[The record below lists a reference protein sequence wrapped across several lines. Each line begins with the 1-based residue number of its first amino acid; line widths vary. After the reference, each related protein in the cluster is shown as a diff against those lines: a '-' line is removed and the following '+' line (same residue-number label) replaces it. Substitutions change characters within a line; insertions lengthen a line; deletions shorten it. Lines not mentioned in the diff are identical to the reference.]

1 MEIGLREILI
11 LIGLFVIGV
20 IVLDGLRR
28 MRHSRKSSLGMSLDI
43 GGSVDAGDSF
53 GGELPK
59 GGARTIDGYE
69 MPEDRMEPS
78 FVDTDGDY
86 DDPLFASP
94 AAEHNSNTA
103 FSEESVITE
112 ENVITDESAITEDA
126 AAVDDIGEQS
136 EMFAESDARTDTED
150 RAAKVAGHY
159 QSKLAKEQL
168 DYPDITS
175 RVARRVEKK
184 PMKPKARVGRN
195 ERDTRKEGDT
205 RKERDAGL
213 DQALQP
219 KQTVSEVVIINV
231 MAKKDAEIEG
241 RVLLQQLL
249 NLGLRF
255 GEMNIFHR
263 YEKANNE
270 GCLMFSVANVV
281 EPGIFNLD
289 KMDQFTT
296 PGVCMFLSLPG
307 PKKSMYAFDLLIDA
321 ARKVSNSLNCDMLDE
336 NHSVMT
342 QQTIEHYRQRVLEF
356 ERRQMS
362 RRPVLS

>member
-43 GGSVDAGDSF
+43 GGSVDEGDSF

-69 MPEDRMEPS
+69 IPEDRMEPS

-112 ENVITDESAITEDA
+112 ESAITEDA

-136 EMFAESDARTDTED
+136 EMFAESNARTDTED
-150 RAAKVAGHY
+150 HAAKVAGHY

-175 RVARRVEKK
+175 RVAHRVEKK
-184 PMKPKARVGRN
+184 PMKPKTRVVH
-195 ERDTRKEGDT
+195 KEGDT

-219 KQTVSEVVIINV
+219 KQAVSEVVIINV
-231 MAKKDAEIEG
+231 MAKKDAAIEG

-263 YEKANNE
+263 YEKANNK

-289 KMDQFTT
+289 NMDQFTT